1 MNYFDIQNNFLTI
14 NTSNYGVKETI
25 CTLNEYIL
33 HQDCEQLKIDISS
46 LNIIDAMKIGT
57 MCSTSHFIKYPFGT
71 IEWIVKDVE
80 TQNLLKNLA
89 LKTVKFTIKETR
101 IKDFLTQ
108 VFTN

>member
-14 NTSNYGVKETI
+14 STTNCEIKEII

-33 HQDCEQLKIDISS
+33 NQDCEQLKIDISA
-46 LNIIDAMKIGT
+46 LNIIDAMKLGV
-57 MCSTSHFIKYPFGT
+57 MCSTSHFTKYPFGSV
-71 IEWIVKDVE
+71 EWIVKDIE
-80 TQNLLKNLA
+80 TKNLLKKLS